1 MQDQSGTSL
10 SKNASAQ
17 ETSHLSHLTENMTV
31 LQIPSVESS
40 ESTLQEMASIEADVS
55 LHKQE
60 PKTGEISP
68 YNLAKTP
75 SDSKAGKRKR
85 KNCKVKL
92 CLL

>member
-1 MQDQSGTSL
+1 M
-10 SKNASAQ
+10 SKDTSAQ

-31 LQIPSVESS
+31 LQLPSVESS
-40 ESTLQEMASIEADVS
+40 ESSITGNGFIEADVS

-75 SDSKAGKRKR
+75 PSDSTHKAGKRKR
-85 KNCKVKL
+85 KKIAK
-92 CLL
+92 